1 MSENN
6 SLIYINTI
14 EKGQEFNNSSREL
27 IKFKSLDNIK
37 QNQEFSDY
45 SQIDYEEGELLG
57 KFLKKF
63 VISIS
68 SATGNKSNEV
78 PIYLHNNDDNSS
90 HYAMTEGTYE
100 NYKNILDT
108 MDLVIFTYGNN
119 EKETSEDKDKRLQ
132 HFLKTL
138 DKIQEKQGN

>member
-14 EKGQEFNNSSREL
+14 EKGQEFNNSSKEL

-45 SQIDYEEGELLG
+45 SQIDYKEGELLG

-68 SATGNKSNEV
+68 SATGKKSNEV
-78 PIYLHNNDDNSS
+78 PIYLHNNDDNSP
-90 HYAMTEGTYE
+90 HYAMTEDTYE

-138 DKIQEKQGN
+138 DKIQEEQGN